1 MIKNII
7 FDFGGVILNIDY
19 NLAMQ
24 SFLRLGIEND
34 FSFYSQSK
42 QVSLFDELEKG
53 IITPD
58 EFRHR
63 IKSLSSK
70 TLTDEQIDSAW
81 NSMILELPPERII
94 LLEKANK
101 NYRTF
106 MLSNSNSI
114 HYDVYVKNLRDKYGY
129 KSFAGLL
136 EKVYFSHQVK
146 MKKPDRE
153 IFELVINE
161 NKLNPEETLF
171 IDDTFRHIEAA
182 TQYGLKTH
190 YLTSKETITDL
201 FDDDGRLK
209 RMDQ

>member
-24 SFLRLGIEND
+24 SFFSLGIEND

-53 IITPD
+53 AITPD
-58 EFRHR
+58 EFHHR
-63 IKSLSSK
+63 IKKLSVK
-70 TLTDEQIDSAW
+70 NLTDEQIDSAW

-114 HYDVYVKNLRDKYGY
+114 HYDVYIRNLNEKYGY
-129 KSFAGLL
+129 KNFSGLL

-153 IFELVINE
+153 IFELLINE
-161 NKLNPEETLF
+161 NKLNPKETLF
-171 IDDTFRHIEAA
+171 IDDTVQHIEAA
-182 TQYGLKTH
+182 KQVGLRTH
-190 YLTSKETITDL
+190 YLTNRETITDL
-201 FDDDGRLK
+201 FDDEGRLK
-209 RMDQ
+209 RMYQ